1 MIERH
6 LCTGSEAWVTS
17 LQLEVQYVFSRS
29 YAASFHL
36 VWSVIYLLLTQMF
49 KYSDMACGRGK
60 KWRRC
65 ERWSQIREP
74 QISIVTVAA
83 CQHKDAKTYF
93 HSPVLPGPGP
103 ITQIA
108 DILGLFCLDCYVE
121 HFNSVV
127 LTISSEN
134 QNILDAA
141 IEVAFAALLRWGIV
155 FLSHI
160 FSQGVTV
167 HLVLERMQ
175 CL

>member
-1 MIERH
+1 
-6 LCTGSEAWVTS
+6 
-17 LQLEVQYVFSRS
+17 
-29 YAASFHL
+29 
-36 VWSVIYLLLTQMF
+36 
-49 KYSDMACGRGK
+49 
-60 KWRRC
+60 
-65 ERWSQIREP
+65 
-74 QISIVTVAA
+74 
-83 CQHKDAKTYF
+83 
-93 HSPVLPGPGP
+93 
-103 ITQIA
+103 
-108 DILGLFCLDCYVE
+108 VE

>member
-1 MIERH
+1 MEKVRKMISNQRASNQYCH
-6 LCTGSEAWVTS
+6 CSCLSTQRCQNLFPFTS
-17 LQLEVQYVFSRS
+17 PSWTR
-29 YAASFHL
+29 
-36 VWSVIYLLLTQMF
+36 T
-49 KYSDMACGRGK
+49 DNPNC
-60 KWRRC
+60 
-65 ERWSQIREP
+65 
-74 QISIVTVAA
+74 
-83 CQHKDAKTYF
+83 
-93 HSPVLPGPGP
+93 
-103 ITQIA
+103 A